1 MKPRV
6 GYENGATGSAPPVD
20 FSARFFSLRPL
31 SFSWHCRR
39 FYTFGKRKKKRN
51 KRGTRV
57 KNAVRA
63 NEKDERNLVNG
74 AVNLEG
80 RPIISLLPTF
90 LTRDTSSD
98 TIQESNSK
106 TCYTHA

>member
-39 FYTFGKRKKKRN
+39 FYTFGKRKKKETN
-51 KRGTRV
+51 V
-57 KNAVRA
+57 
-63 NEKDERNLVNG
+63 E
-74 AVNLEG
+74 
-80 RPIISLLPTF
+80 
-90 LTRDTSSD
+90 
-98 TIQESNSK
+98 QESRTRSEPMRK
-106 TCYTHA
+106 TRETW